1 MNANSDKE
9 YIDNKVGDVRTAV
22 DDLRL
27 STGERVAA
35 LHARFDSVDAQFG
48 AIGDQFR
55 AVGLQFQAVG
65 LQFQAVGEQIK
76 ALDAKIESTVEA
88 AKAEIIKWIAGSL
101 IAMVALFVGSVGT
114 IVNLLSHQQP
124 QPAPAITTP
133 AVIIQL
139 TPQGAAVLPAVP
151 ARSPP

>member
-9 YIDNKVGDVRTAV
+9 YIDNKVGDLRTAV

-27 STGERVAA
+27 STGERVGA
-35 LHARFDSVDAQFG
+35 LHGRFDAVDAQFRAMG
-48 AIGDQFR
+48 AQ
-55 AVGLQFQAVG
+55 
-65 LQFQAVGEQIK
+65 
-76 ALDAKIESTVEA
+76 LDALGLKIATTVEA
-88 AKAEIIKWIAGSL
+88 AKAEIIKWIAGLL

-114 IVNLLSHQQP
+114 IVNLLPHQQP
-124 QPAPAITTP
+124 QPAPAISTP

-151 ARSPP
+151 ARNPP

>member
-1 MNANSDKE
+1 MNANSDKD

-35 LHARFDSVDAQFG
+35 LHGRFDSVDAQFR
-48 AIGDQFR
+48 AASDQF
-55 AVGLQFQAVG
+55 
-65 LQFQAVGEQIK
+65 K
-76 ALDAKIESTVEA
+76 ALDLKIESTVEA
-88 AKAEIIKWIAGSL
+88 AKAEIIKWLAGLL

-124 QPAPAITTP
+124 VSAPAPVISTP

-139 TPQGAAVLPAVP
+139 APQGTAPASKP
-151 ARSPP
+151 